1 MYPDELEPDVSV
13 RERVYV
19 NATSSREGRR
29 SIAVALLTICVF
41 VFIISLSCRQS
52 TAPGPARNVL
62 EAGIV
67 TLTDIDQMLADEGD
81 AIREAATNSETDNVT
96 IPGYPLDVVLTRS
109 EITNSDN
116 DELRTLI
123 LERSSALIYAK
134 GISAFDRTGEQS
146 LRRLSIQ
153 GLLEL
158 SLSQV
163 SQTTHDRAG
172 LIAMISLLGIGACG
186 AIVAATGTGWGR
198 MRSLGMAAAAGAI
211 PVVLMFMFLRLIV
224 AQLGGDDPFV
234 ADYRHVTRAALGVPV
249 RNGLVVF
256 MAGVAIIAFSLI
268 LPRLEALLWPVRP
281 APAESEPQHPQ

>member
-1 MYPDELEPDVSV
+1 MYPDEIDPDISV

-19 NATSSREGRR
+19 GATSSYEGRR

-62 EAGIV
+62 ESGLV

-81 AIREAATNSETDNVT
+81 SFREFASNADSDNLT

-109 EITNSDN
+109 ELTTSTDA
-116 DELRTLI
+116 ELRTLI

-134 GISAFDRTGEQS
+134 GIGAFDRTGEQS

-163 SQTTHDRAG
+163 SQTTHDRATMFVLVS
-172 LIAMISLLGIGACG
+172 LIGIAIFG
-186 AIVAATGTGWGR
+186 AIVAANGTGWGR

-211 PVVLMFMFLRLIV
+211 PVVLMFWVLRLIV
-224 AQLGGDDPFV
+224 GQIGGDDPFI
-234 ADYRHVTRAALGVPV
+234 AGYRDVTQAAIGVPV
-249 RNGLVVF
+249 RNGLVILV
-256 MAGVAIIAFSLI
+256 AGVVVVAVSLV
-268 LPRLEALLWPVRP
+268 LPRLEALLTPARP
-281 APAESEPQHPQ
+281 AQTENEF

>member
-1 MYPDELEPDVSV
+1 MYPDELDPDVSV
-13 RERVYV
+13 RERVYSS
-19 NATSSREGRR
+19 ATSSREGRR

-62 EAGIV
+62 ESGIV

-81 AIREAATNSETDNVT
+81 SIREAASASESDNIT
-96 IPGYPLDVVLTRS
+96 IPGYPLDIVLTRS
-109 EITNSDN
+109 EITTSSNE
-116 DELRTLI
+116 ELRGLI
-123 LERSSALIYAK
+123 LERSSALIYAE

-163 SQTTHDRAG
+163 SQSTHDRAG

-198 MRSLGMAAAAGAI
+198 MRSLGMAATAGAI
-211 PVVLMFMFLRLIV
+211 PVVLMFVLLRLIV
-224 AQLGGDDPFV
+224 GQLGGDDPFV
-234 ADYRHVTRAALGVPV
+234 ADYRDVTKAALGVPV

-256 MAGVAIIAFSLI
+256 AAGVVVIAFSLI

-281 APAESEPQHPQ
+281 AQTEIEPQLPE